1 MKKLLLPLLAILCIF
16 YLSCKK
22 GNDSPGEIYGTWKL
36 TETLMDPGDGS
47 GKYQKAKG
55 KDKYLILEKS
65 GKIEGDVLTEF
76 STFKILDSVRIEL
89 KAKSNN
95 QVLTYYYKVSAKSLT
110 LNPPCIEGCGLR
122 FKRN

>member
-22 GNDSPGEIYGTWKL
+22 GNDGPGEIYGKWKL

-47 GKYQKAKG
+47 GKYQKVKG
-55 KDKYLILEKS
+55 KDQYLILEKS
-65 GKIEGDVLTEF
+65 GKIEGDVLAEF
-76 STFKILDSVRIEL
+76 STFKILDSVRIEI

-95 QVLTYYYKVSAKSLT
+95 QALTYYYKVSAKSLT

-122 FKRN
+122 FERN